1 MIVPDF
7 FATDPD
13 WAAYAVKHGF
23 PLPPD
28 EPLDKHSLPRFDAHS
43 WNFKAI
49 REANAETEA
58 VWARDHPLSSVG
70 YETLLTN
77 IRVRDGTLCSVKVSW
92 PANPRHDKRFRG
104 ASAANSFP
112 LPVLFV
118 THGGGWIRG
127 THQTEEAWLLWPLYN
142 RFDVIV
148 VSVEYRLAPEHRFP
162 TWIEDSWDVLQRLVQ
177 DTRHFLPADCPA
189 QIDPKTLYL
198 AGSSSGGGISAVL
211 SHRCRNHGIPVSGVI
226 LNVPVLCDYRDMS
239 AIVPHMK
246 KRETSYEQCIGT
258 FSDSRGLMAVWD
270 MIRPSPGPQP
280 DPLASPLGD
289 DLSGLPPHIICVAG
303 QDPLRDEGLQYA
315 RKLQQQG
322 SLVRLQVYPGVPHN
336 FAQFWELKTC
346 QRFWDDLQREME
358 WLLRETNVSQS
369 DGSSAENGKD

>member
-246 KRETSYEQCIGT
+246 KRETTSARSPCLATRRRSFRPASTHHMCCWSGSAERRGSTVCEEASATRFPCEVAGVSGGAAQLCSVLGAQNLSTVLGRFAERDGVVTERDQCI
-258 FSDSRGLMAVWD
+258 S
-270 MIRPSPGPQP
+270 
-280 DPLASPLGD
+280 
-289 DLSGLPPHIICVAG
+289 
-303 QDPLRDEGLQYA
+303 E
-315 RKLQQQG
+315 
-322 SLVRLQVYPGVPHN
+322 
-336 FAQFWELKTC
+336 
-346 QRFWDDLQREME
+346 
-358 WLLRETNVSQS
+358 
-369 DGSSAENGKD
+369 